1 MKTTQDVREYAE
13 KHGLTEDSAIEQG
26 LEQKAKEFTD
36 TGGEIYVQQGKD

>member
-26 LEQKAKEFTD
+26 LEQKAKEFRWRN
-36 TGGEIYVQQGKD
+36 IRPAR